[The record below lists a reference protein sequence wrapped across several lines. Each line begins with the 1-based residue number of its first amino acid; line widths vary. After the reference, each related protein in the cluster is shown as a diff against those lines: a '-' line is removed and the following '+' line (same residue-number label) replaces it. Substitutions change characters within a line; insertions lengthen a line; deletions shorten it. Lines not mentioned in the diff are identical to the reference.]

1 MDAEKLYDHY
11 KDTFAQ
17 QQEYITKRDK
27 LTIYLLLSVVIFA
40 FLMSNP
46 ENLTIVVNSYIKGN
60 FQIEG
65 NVVDFSILNT
75 GIVYLLLWFVLQY
88 YQVCLTI
95 EKQYSYLWQ
104 IENRLSDTDYSV
116 TREGQYYALNYPF
129 LKNVANV
136 IYAWGIPVGVCV
148 LGIMRLCQEIKCE
161 YDNARFDAVGL
172 IAISLFSLL
181 YISDRNLCWE
191 YLNKNKQK
199 GIGIWKRMK
208 GFVKIDVE
216 R

>member
-17 QQEYITKRDK
+17 QKEYISKRDK
-27 LTIYLLLSVVIFA
+27 LTIYLLLSIVVFA

-46 ENLTIVVNSYIKGN
+46 TNLTLVVNSYIKGTY
-60 FQIEG
+60 QIEG

-75 GIVYLLLWFVLQY
+75 GIIYLLVWFVLQY

-104 IENRLSDTDYSV
+104 IEESLSGSEFSV
-116 TREGQYYALNYPF
+116 TREGEDYASDYPL
-129 LKNVANV
+129 LKNVANI
-136 IYAWGIPVGVCV
+136 IYAWGIPVGICA
-148 LGIMRLCQEIKCE
+148 LGIMRFCHEIKYA
-161 YDNARFDAVGL
+161 YDNVWVDAVGL
-172 IAISLFSLL
+172 IVISMLSLL
-181 YISDRNLCWE
+181 YISDRDLRWE
-191 YLNKNKQK
+191 YFNKNKHM
-199 GIGIWKRMK
+199 GIGLWKRIK

-216 R
+216 G